1 MDRAGVVRNLRSNAT
16 FALQPANQAAASG
29 GLDRRSRKISYH
41 AYTRWSFQ
49 NTALP
54 IGAPANTKKK
64 IVPKPK
70 EVKSKFDRSIVPYK
84 ETVYAL

>member
-16 FALQPANQAAASG
+16 FALQPANQAAAAG

-54 IGAPANTKKK
+54 IGDPANTKKNC
-64 IVPKPK
+64 PKPK